1 MAKEKTILS
10 KQWTLQWR
18 DGLRGLIMAVIGAVL
33 TPVLQSLQAG
43 DLTINWQSMLNVA
56 IITGSGYIL
65 KNWIEP
71 TKEITV
77 KK

>member
-1 MAKEKTILS
+1 MAEKTILS
-10 KQWTLQWR
+10 KQFTLKWR

-43 DLTINWQSMLNVA
+43 DLTINWRSMLNVA
-56 IITGSGYIL
+56 IITGAGYIL
-65 KNWIEP
+65 KNFVEP